1 MALDKAL
8 LARRFGRAAPDYLRH
23 ARIQERAAAGLV
35 DALLREPLPPRPR
48 ILDVGCGT
56 GLLTARLLDAFPG
69 ATALAVDLAEG
80 MVEEARRQLEGRR
93 VAFGVGDIEEG
104 FPPGEFDVI
113 ASSMTLQWMLDP
125 CAVLLGAAG
134 RLAPGGV
141 LGICVPVEGTLP
153 ELRAAY
159 VEAAAEL
166 GLASWRHPGPELHAL
181 ERWAGWARAAFEEV
195 EVEEVRAV
203 ERYPRARAVLEA
215 IRGVGAND
223 CGGGAGPAAVR
234 LLRRALARY
243 DERHEHGGIPAAWRL
258 AVLTARHPRRSP

>member
-8 LARRFGRAAPDYLRH
+8 LARRFGRAAPEYLRH

-35 DALLREPLPPRPR
+35 DALLREPLPVRPR

-56 GLLTARLLDAFPG
+56 GLLTARLLEALPG

-80 MVEEARRQLEGRR
+80 MVEEARRQLDGRR
-93 VAFGVGDIEEG
+93 VRFAVGDIEQG
-104 FPPGEFDVI
+104 FPKGAFEVV

-125 CAVLLGAAG
+125 GAVLAGAAE
-134 RLAPGGV
+134 RLGPGGV
-141 LGICVPVEGTLP
+141 LGISVPVEGTLP

-166 GLASWRHPGPELHAL
+166 GLTSWRHPGLDFHAL
-181 ERWAGWARAAFEEV
+181 ERWVGWARAAFEEV
-195 EVEEVRAV
+195 EVEEVRVV
-203 ERYPRARAVLEA
+203 ERYAHGRAVLDS

-234 LLRRALARY
+234 LLRRALAQY
-243 DERHEHGGIPAAWRL
+243 DERRAHGGIPATWRL
-258 AVLTARHPRRSP
+258 AVLTARQPRRSP